1 MKEEQLRLSI
11 GSLLHDIGKIVYSGD
26 GKQRNPSRAGA
37 ELLKRLQ
44 PSLDSGIL
52 DCVSLHDRERLR
64 DSELGQDNPAY
75 LCCLAKQVAA
85 AVDRKEGGER
95 EEEFDQSLPLRSIF
109 NRLNGKNGNAHYE
122 RVLLNPKAGVPYP
135 TEEAFRSDAGF
146 FQEAERRLEEV
157 LKDFALSEEY
167 LYSLLSVLEEIL
179 SYLPLDTKK
188 REDAD
193 ISLYDHVKMT
203 AAVAECLFQALE
215 SRGIRDYRSYV
226 LEQEERAWE
235 DRNFLLFSMD
245 VSGIQD
251 FIYTISSKG
260 ALKGL
265 RARSFYLELLM
276 EHVIDEM
283 LQRLSLSRSVLIYA
297 GGGHSY
303 LLLPNTEQCRK
314 ELSEL
319 QKELN
324 HWFMEQFGVALYMA
338 CGYAE
343 CSAKQ
348 LRNEPDGAYRGL
360 FLQLSREISEQ
371 KSHRYTASDILSL
384 NRQKR
389 RGERECEICRR
400 MEKLD
405 DHGHCPLC
413 RALLGMSNK
422 ILEEEYFLIFR
433 EDISYPDALPL
444 PYGKALVA
452 GSREFLERE
461 KCRDGYIRSYRKNQI
476 QAGKD
481 VTAKLWVGDYHS
493 KDTFGDLAKEAE
505 GIERIAVFR
514 GDVDNLGHS
523 FVNGFHSEELG
534 SRYETLSRTAALS
547 RQLSLFFKC
556 EINRILEEG
565 SSDSLKCRKRK
576 KREER
581 RRDVSIVYSGG
592 DDIFLVGAW
601 NDVLEASIDIRTA
614 FLRFTEGS
622 LSLSGGIGIYRPGY
636 PINRIALET
645 AELEDYAKRAADPG
659 SAGKGAGKREKNALT
674 LFEEGGRYFW
684 EDFTGSVL
692 GEKYRKIE
700 EYFSLTKN
708 HGKAFLY
715 HILEL
720 LRSED
725 RINRAR
731 FVYFLSRM
739 EPEEGE
745 GAEEAEAYRSFSG
758 EMYRWIGERED
769 RRQLI
774 TAIYLYIYRSRER
787 EERKDDGRTEV

>member
-52 DCVSLHDRERLR
+52 DCVFSHDREMLR
-64 DSELGQDNPAY
+64 DSELEQDNPAY

-85 AVDRKEGGER
+85 AVDRRKGGER

-122 RVLLNPKAGVPYP
+122 RVLLNPKAGIPYP

-146 FQEAERRLEEV
+146 FQEAEGRLERV
-157 LKDFALSEEY
+157 LKDFTLSEEY

-188 REDAD
+188 REDTD

-251 FIYTISSKG
+251 FIYTISSEG

-303 LLLPNTEQCRK
+303 LLLPNTEQCKK
-314 ELSEL
+314 ELNEL

-348 LRNEPDGAYRGL
+348 LRNEPDGAYRVM

-371 KSHRYTASDILSL
+371 KSHRYTVSDILSL

-405 DHGHCPLC
+405 DHGHCPIC

-433 EDISYPDALPL
+433 EDVPYPDALPL

-476 QAGKD
+476 QVQKD

-493 KDTFGDLAKEAE
+493 KDTFEDLAKEAE

-547 RQLSLFFKC
+547 RQLSLFLSVRSTGFWKRGA
-556 EINRILEEG
+556 RI
-565 SSDSLKCRKRK
+565 
-576 KREER
+576 
-581 RRDVSIVYSGG
+581 V
-592 DDIFLVGAW
+592 
-601 NDVLEASIDIRTA
+601 
-614 FLRFTEGS
+614 
-622 LSLSGGIGIYRPGY
+622 
-636 PINRIALET
+636 
-645 AELEDYAKRAADPG
+645 
-659 SAGKGAGKREKNALT
+659 
-674 LFEEGGRYFW
+674 
-684 EDFTGSVL
+684 
-692 GEKYRKIE
+692 
-700 EYFSLTKN
+700 
-708 HGKAFLY
+708 
-715 HILEL
+715 
-720 LRSED
+720 
-725 RINRAR
+725 
-731 FVYFLSRM
+731 
-739 EPEEGE
+739 
-745 GAEEAEAYRSFSG
+745 
-758 EMYRWIGERED
+758 
-769 RRQLI
+769 
-774 TAIYLYIYRSRER
+774 
-787 EERKDDGRTEV
+787 